1 MKNKIILMIITITVI
16 GLVTGCGCQKKKEK
30 VTPKDDV
37 KINTNEGVI
46 RDQEVDGIRMTNTSL
61 ITQNG
66 LSYLNTKV
74 TNNTKKDYKL
84 EKYWIIVKDKD
95 GKVILKMLGYVG
107 EVIKAGETREL
118 RSTTTED
125 LSSASS
131 IEYEV
136 VKSGDK

>member
-1 MKNKIILMIITITVI
+1 
-16 GLVTGCGCQKKKEK
+16 
-30 VTPKDDV
+30 
-37 KINTNEGVI
+37 
-46 RDQEVDGIRMTNTSL
+46 
-61 ITQNG
+61 
-66 LSYLNTKV
+66 
-74 TNNTKKDYKL
+74 
-84 EKYWIIVKDKD
+84 
-95 GKVILKMLGYVG
+95 MLGYVG